1 MAMTPELQLRV
12 MHKVPLFY
20 LPSAAGG
27 QSGPAAMRSRYNLV
41 LVFLND
47 SPQTE
52 PYLQSLAAIYP
63 AILKDDAR
71 VIAVVHA
78 ALQETE
84 RLAASL
90 SLPFTLLADDA
101 GATTERILGAGN
113 HAGLCVADRYGI
125 IYFVEAAS
133 DTSALPPA
141 SVILEW
147 LKYIEIQCPECT
159 DASDKI
165 WLAPDNA

>member
-1 MAMTPELQLRV
+1 MAMAQELQLRL

-20 LPSAAGG
+20 LPSSAAG
-27 QSGPAAMRSRYNLV
+27 QSGPAATRSRYNLV
-41 LVFLND
+41 LVFLDNTPEAE
-47 SPQTE
+47 S
-52 PYLQSLAAIYP
+52 YLQSLSSIYP

-71 VIAVVHA
+71 AIAVVHA
-78 ALQETE
+78 SQEETQ
-84 RLAASL
+84 RLAATL

-133 DTSALPPA
+133 NTSALPPA
-141 SVILEW
+141 SIIPEW
-147 LKYIEIQCPECT
+147 LEYIEIQCPECT
-159 DASDKI
+159 DGSDPI
-165 WLAPDNA
+165 WLAVGNS